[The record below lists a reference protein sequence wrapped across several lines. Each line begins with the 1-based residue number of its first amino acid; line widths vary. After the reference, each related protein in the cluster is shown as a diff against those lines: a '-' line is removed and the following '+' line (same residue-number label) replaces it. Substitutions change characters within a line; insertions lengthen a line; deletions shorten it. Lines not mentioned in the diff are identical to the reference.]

1 MKIEFIEK
9 EAIEKA
15 KSVFDFAYIKTLES
29 DLNVMQVENDNLY
42 EIDSNGNKKF
52 IKKIK
57 NYKIDKKSFN
67 I

>member
-1 MKIEFIEK
+1 MKIEFVEK
-9 EAIEKA
+9 EAIKKA
-15 KSVFDFAYIKTLES
+15 KSVFDFAYIKTLEN

-42 EIDSNGNKKF
+42 EMDSNGNKKF

-57 NYKIDKKSFN
+57 NYKVKQKSFN

>member
-1 MKIEFIEK
+1 MKIDFIEK
-9 EAIEKA
+9 EVIKKA
-15 KSVFDFAYIKTLES
+15 KSVFDFAYIKTLEN
-29 DLNVMQVENDNLY
+29 DLNVMRVENDNLY